1 MFNEAI
7 WSSESI
13 WRALTS
19 PFGQI
24 MYWLYDFVGNYGV
37 AIILF
42 TIVTKVL
49 LIPLA
54 IKQQKN
60 SLNMIRLRPMQEEIM
75 KKYGSNQQRYSEE
88 LQKLYQREGY
98 SPFSSCLPLLI
109 QMPLLMLLYT
119 IVRRPLTFMAGMT
132 GAEIWENVTRYGTA
146 VADKVGTFMID
157 KAQITAENFNRYE
170 LQILQAMEKKPVNTT
185 FLGLDM
191 GVTPSLTSLMV
202 IIPILAG
209 GTALLYSI
217 LSQKLNPATAGQEQ
231 AGGMN
236 TKMMTYMM
244 PLMSL
249 WIAFT
254 VPAGLGLYWTVSNI
268 LGIGQMYLM
277 NMMFSPKKVEAEV
290 KEKMALEKQK
300 AKERKTA
307 SARKKAEALAG
318 KKKKKPQGT
327 NHAEN
332 KE

>member
-24 MYWLYDFVGNYGV
+24 MYWLYEFVGNYGV

-98 SPFSSCLPLLI
+98 SPFSSCLPLFI

-132 GAEIWENVTRYGTA
+132 GAEIWGNVLKYGTA
-146 VADKVGTFMID
+146 VADKAGTYMID
-157 KAQITAENFNRYE
+157 KVQITAENFNRFE
-170 LQILQAMEKKPVNTT
+170 LQILQAMENKPVNTG

-191 GVTPSLTSLMV
+191 GLNPSLTSIMV

-236 TKMMTYMM
+236 TKLMTYMM

-254 VPAGLGLYWTVSNI
+254 VPAGLGLYWTISNV

-277 NMMFSPKKVEAEV
+277 NMMFSPKKVEQEV
-290 KEKMALEKQK
+290 REKMALEKQK

-318 KKKKKPQGT
+318 KKKKKPQ
-327 NHAEN
+327 A
-332 KE
+332 